1 MSTAKGSSHADLS
14 IIFSV
19 FIICIDLLIT
29 CDVTFINVVIGII
42 PIYYFQHHHYY
53 HYCYYCYQFAVLTQI
68 VIKNTPLYSNTGHR
82 QHSES
87 EMVIQ
92 MFICHKQTGYR
103 TVGTDSLYI
112 EPH

>member
-29 CDVTFINVVIGII
+29 CNVTFINVVIGII

-53 HYCYYCYQFAVLTQI
+53 HYCYYCYQCAVLTQI
-68 VIKNTPLYSNTGHR
+68 VIKNTPLYSNIQVTDNTQNQKWLYKCLFTTRRLDTG
-82 QHSES
+82 
-87 EMVIQ
+87 
-92 MFICHKQTGYR
+92 
-103 TVGTDSLYI
+103 L
-112 EPH
+112 